1 MTRSSKRKAAAAAP
15 APAPK
20 RQTRGGKKK
29 EAKGE
34 NVHVVVRIRPLSDDE
49 RASGAEEVMP
59 IGDIT
64 EYESEWLAKL
74 KVELKGSI
82 EKGINFVN

>member
-1 MTRSSKRKAAAAAP
+1 MAYAAARMAEACL
-15 APAPK
+15 
-20 RQTRGGKKK
+20 RGLS
-29 EAKGE
+29 GE
-34 NVHVVVRIRPLSDDE
+34 SDVYECSYVASDVTDLPYFATKVRLGP
-49 RASGAEEVMP
+49 SGAEEVMP